1 MHEYYFSVDLDD
13 NRTLILTPLTDR
25 WIEMSGDDVLDQ
37 SGYFLFEKSGTG
49 ESASIEII
57 AQVFSDEAALRLRE
71 MFNMA

>member
-1 MHEYYFSVDLDD
+1 MHEYYFSLDLDD
-13 NRTLILTPLTDR
+13 NRTLFLTPLTDR
-25 WIEMSGDDVLDQ
+25 WIEMSGDDVPDQ

-57 AQVFSDEAALRLRE
+57 AQIFSDEAALKLRE

>member
-13 NRTLILTPLTDR
+13 NRTLFLTPLTDR
-25 WIEMSGDDVLDQ
+25 WIAMSGDDVPDQ

-71 MFNMA
+71 MFNMT